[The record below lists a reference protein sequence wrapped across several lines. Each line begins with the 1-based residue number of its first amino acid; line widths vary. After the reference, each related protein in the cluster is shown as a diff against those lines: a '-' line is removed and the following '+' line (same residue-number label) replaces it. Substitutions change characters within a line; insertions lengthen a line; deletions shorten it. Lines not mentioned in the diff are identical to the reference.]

1 MFSHID
7 LTGLMRDRV
16 FSFFAGTR
24 IMLDQVLVKTCQV
37 FYKIGLLAENKV
49 LRKG

>member
-7 LTGLMRDRV
+7 LTGLMHKRV

-24 IMLDQVLVKTCQV
+24 IMIDQVLVKTCQV
-37 FYKIGLLAENKV
+37 FYCFGFLAENKV
-49 LRKG
+49 LRNG